1 MTKEEYNVKC
11 KEASKEMIDTIS
23 KVLSSSNGVDIFY
36 KNATISD
43 NSGCGVYGANMHGSD
58 KKELCLTFDIID
70 PNNSTILSALELA
83 ATTYYTKCDN
93 AYMDY
98 EKSQKKEK

>member
-11 KEASKEMIDTIS
+11 KEASKEMIDNIS
-23 KVLSSSNGVDIFY
+23 KILLSSNGLDIFY
-36 KNATISD
+36 KNATISESND
-43 NSGCGVYGANMHGSD
+43 CGVYDANMYGPNR
-58 KKELCLTFDIID
+58 KELCLTFDIIG
-70 PNNSTILSALELA
+70 PNNSTILSAVELA